1 MIELGLLTTE
11 IMPYLDVIGPF
22 FWLSGFRNMSA
33 ESGYRSD
40 VLKGSIVL

>member
-1 MIELGLLTTE
+1 MIKSGLPATE
-11 IMPYLDVIGPF
+11 IMPYLDDIRPF

-40 VLKGSIVL
+40 ALKGSIVL